1 MKVRE
6 SFLAEFL
13 GAESRC
19 AERLRAVVWEVRCEA
34 GMGGGDAG
42 SKGLEV
48 SGATGPSSAWEGR
61 VLWPVWR
68 PAWAQLC
75 GASDRD
81 TVYGAFTTCQHSS
94 QHESIIN
101 ASLNNI

>member
-48 SGATGPSSAWEGR
+48 SGSH
-61 VLWPVWR
+61 
-68 PAWAQLC
+68 WAQLC
-75 GASDRD
+75 LGREGPLA
-81 TVYGAFTTCQHSS
+81 GLAP
-94 QHESIIN
+94 
-101 ASLNNI
+101 SLGPAVWGQ